1 MPDDNTAIILGMVYA
16 DQYYT
21 HLEFYKGATMSVTI
35 YHNPRCSKSRQT
47 LQLLRDK
54 GIEPNIVEYLS
65 TPPNPAELS
74 DILNR
79 LGLEP
84 RDLMRKKEAEYAEAG
99 LDNPGL
105 SREELIQRM
114 VDYPKVIE
122 RPIVLKDN
130 KAAVGRPPENVL
142 EIL

>member
-1 MPDDNTAIILGMVYA
+1 MVYA

-74 DILNR
+74 DILDR